1 MATTNQAPAG
11 ASAGKPLPFTI
22 GEITKAEPPSGAET
36 KNWYRYTITRGS
48 QRAVVGHRQGSLKS
62 VKGIGWF
69 IEEYGVAQI
78 SMNLTDLSVTPV
90 HAAFDACVERADA
103 RSSTLRISPVSYL
116 MAPARSAWPGRG
128 MVTGSMSRSRQFFQ
142 SRFSIT
148 IAIGLP
154 VVSPFITPPV
164 SRA

>member
-62 VKGIGWF
+62 VKVAV
-69 IEEYGVAQI
+69 EEVVTRMNERLYGK
-78 SMNLTDLSVTPV
+78 SGRV
-90 HAAFDACVERADA
+90 H
-103 RSSTLRISPVSYL
+103 L
-116 MAPARSAWPGRG
+116 
-128 MVTGSMSRSRQFFQ
+128 
-142 SRFSIT
+142 
-148 IAIGLP
+148 
-154 VVSPFITPPV
+154 TPP
-164 SRA
+164 SKKRK